1 MNQTIKL
8 DTRKREGAYGEARIA
23 PLRRGERNNALL
35 TVKICANGQ
44 PYDLA
49 GKTASLVATTAA
61 GKLVGPCA
69 MEVAEAGIARIML
82 PAALYSAVGAFSGY
96 VEIREGETLVD
107 TTDSFGGKVI
117 ECADLDSEQAAE
129 FTPLLGEV
137 RDATVKALESRIIH
151 AEVETL
157 DPGSDATASLVP
169 EDGAQCLRLGIPRGD
184 TGAKGDKGEKGDPF
198 TYDDFTEAQILEL
211 QRPATE
217 AAASV
222 DAINVIAPKTVD
234 TAQAASAAYKNSLAI
249 GEGAKCTSDKYT
261 QLAIGAISKTQGA
274 NAISVGL
281 AAEADGPAS
290 VSMGLNAHSEGGYSV
305 AIGTASAANGERSKA
320 FGDYA
325 QSIGNRT
332 DALSSTAYCVGNT
345 SQALGYQSSTC
356 ATQSAAIGTAATV
369 NGASVPD
376 PAVKDFKASTMNSVA
391 LGSFSVAD
399 EQNTV
404 SVGNDVASITKYRR
418 KSDGTGKLTETAPFW
433 ETRTVNLPAS
443 AQHLKRRI
451 TNVADPIDGHNAATK
466 NYVDSNTCNVLIGS
480 ETGAVAHVEDAFD
493 GATLRKITVE
503 GACKQ
508 DGIPSPDAP
517 KPITVVENPVVKVTG
532 MNLFDIS
539 KIRVNDSIPYG
550 INISVEDG
558 RIILQGTASGIDDSN
573 VTPSFTLGW
582 YADNSLSGKGLSI
595 RFFGAPSNVRA
606 YGLRTADETQI
617 AIMTSLRNGDKVN
630 WTIQM
635 AVSKGESKEYKP
647 YTSQTL
653 AFNLPAEHPYLA
665 KLPDGTAD
673 EIVVDEAGNVEL
685 VARVARMLPSEQ
697 KLTFA
702 QGGDGSAS
710 YVSFSFANDS
720 ESKKRVMC
728 SSYEATEWTKKSG
741 YIYYPQNSSMV
752 IRDSRFT
759 SEEQARKLLNG
770 VVVYVAVPETR
781 YRLGKIDM
789 PKAQDSIINV
799 WTDAEV
805 TPNTSVKYVRDVNI
819 VVANIESA
827 IASITQG

>member
-8 DTRKREGAYGEARIA
+8 DTRKREGKYGEARIA

-35 TVKICANGQ
+35 TVKVCANGQ

-117 ECADLDSEQAAE
+117 ECADLDAEQAAE
-129 FTPLLGEV
+129 FTPLLGELQNAV
-137 RDATVKALESRIIH
+137 AEEAKRVEAEKARVEAEAERATGF
-151 AEVETL
+151 AE
-157 DPGSDATASLVP
+157 AKQASQ
-169 EDGAQCLRLGIPRGD
+169 A
-184 TGAKGDKGEKGDPF
+184 
-198 TYDDFTEAQILEL
+198 
-211 QRPATE
+211 ATE
-217 AAASV
+217 AAN
-222 DAINVIAPKTVD
+222 DAAVA
-234 TAQAASAAYKNSLAI
+234 ARSAAGSASAAAESASTAGIKATDAAAKAESDVRAFVNAASTAVGDAI
-249 GEGAKCTSDKYT
+249 AGAKADVDAAVKRSDAATAK
-261 QLAIGAISKTQGA
+261 
-274 NAISVGL
+274 
-281 AAEADGPAS
+281 AEAA
-290 VSMGLNAHSEGGYSV
+290 VK
-305 AIGTASAANGERSKA
+305 TADAAN
-320 FGDYA
+320 
-325 QSIGNRT
+325 
-332 DALSSTAYCVGNT
+332 
-345 SQALGYQSSTC
+345 
-356 ATQSAAIGTAATV
+356 TAATQAV
-369 NGASVPD
+369 SDARDAIAEVKATEAKLY
-376 PAVKDFKASTMNSVA
+376 PAAENILV
-391 LGSFSVAD
+391 
-399 EQNTV
+399 
-404 SVGNDVASITKYRR
+404 
-418 KSDGTGKLTETAPFW
+418 
-433 ETRTVNLPAS
+433 
-443 AQHLKRRI
+443 
-451 TNVADPIDGHNAATK
+451 
-466 NYVDSNTCNVLIGS
+466 GS
-480 ETGAVAHVEDAFD
+480 ETGAVAHAEDAFD

-595 RFFGAPSNVRA
+595 GLFGAPSNVRA

-617 AIMTSLRNGDKVN
+617 AIATSIRNGDKVN
-630 WTIQM
+630 WAIQIE
-635 AVSKGESKEYKP
+635 VSKGESKEYKP

-653 AFNLPAEHPYLA
+653 TFALPTEHPYLA

-673 EIVVDEAGNVEL
+673 TIEVDEEGNVEL
-685 VARVARMLPSEQ
+685 VARVARALPSEQ
-697 KLTFA
+697 TISFA
-702 QGGDGSAS
+702 EDANGAS
-710 YVSFSFANDS
+710 YVSFGFVNIARS
-720 ESKKRVMC
+720 
-728 SSYEATEWTKKSG
+728 ATKMISNAYVASEWTNKSG
-741 YIYYPQNSSMV
+741 YVYCPNVNDVV
-752 IRDSRFT
+752 IRDNRFT
-759 SEEQARKLLNG
+759 SEAQARELLDG
-770 VVVYVAVPETR
+770 VVVYVSVPEQR
-781 YRLGKIDM
+781 YPLGKIEM
-789 PKAQDSIINV
+789 PKAQDSIVNV

-805 TPNTSVKYVRDVNI
+805 TPNTGIGYVRDVNI

-827 IASITQG
+827 IASITEG